1 MPVYEYQCQ
10 SCQHRFEA
18 KQRITEPPLTACVRC
33 GQAVTK
39 LISSPAIMFKG
50 SGWYVTDY
58 SDKLKPTDKGEAQ
71 AGGAEKPKEGGTD
84 ASKPASTESSAS
96 TAATSGTP
104 SSPPTPAAASST
116 PPTTSSTAPVKSNSG
131 SA

>member
-18 KQRITEPPLTACVRC
+18 KQRITDPPLTACERC

-39 LISSPAIMFKG
+39 LISPPAIMFKG

-58 SDKLKPTDKGEAQ
+58 SDKLKSTEKTEGQTGE
-71 AGGAEKPKEGGTD
+71 GAKPKDGGGD
-84 ASKPASTESSAS
+84 AAKPAAP
-96 TAATSGTP
+96 AAPATGTTTSGTP
-104 SSPPTPAAASST
+104 AGSAATTSGGSST
-116 PPTTSSTAPVKSNSG
+116 GSTPSSSSGSST
-131 SA
+131 